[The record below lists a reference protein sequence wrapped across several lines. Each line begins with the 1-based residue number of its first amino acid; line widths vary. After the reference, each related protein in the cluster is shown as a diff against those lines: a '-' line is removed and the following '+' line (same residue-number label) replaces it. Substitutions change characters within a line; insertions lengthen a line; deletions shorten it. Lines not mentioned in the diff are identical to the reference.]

1 MLTQEEFTKAV
12 NELDAPEGKN
22 GKYLV
27 DNNSSCT
34 KVIRCNSNSCS
45 PDIETVYINDKEQYN
60 LTIIERV
67 TPDLFGLVIEYAET
81 PVEYRKRVKHY
92 AYIIEPHD
100 PESNCVPVLIK
111 EANGQWIID
120 KGYLYE
126 SSDGRW
132 IDTGEDSDK
141 VGFTD
146 KEITECPLFLNCSMF
161 TKLEVSNDEKT
172 GEHDE

>member
-12 NELDAPEGKN
+12 NHLEALEKDDYYFVSNPTPVLTKV
-22 GKYLV
+22 LQS
-27 DNNSSCT
+27 NNSEDFPPKEVAHIDS
-34 KVIRCNSNSCS
+34 KQYGVS
-45 PDIETVYINDKEQYN
+45 INAG
-60 LTIIERV
+60 V
-67 TPDLFGLVIEYAET
+67 TPELFDLLVEYAET

-100 PESNCVPVLIK
+100 PEDNRVPVLIK
-111 EANGQWIID
+111 EANGQWIVD

-132 IDTGEDSDK
+132 IETGEDSDK

-146 KEITECPLFLNCSMF
+146 EEITESPLFLNRSMF
-161 TKLEVSNDEKT
+161 TKLEVSNDKRT
-172 GEHDE
+172 GEDDE